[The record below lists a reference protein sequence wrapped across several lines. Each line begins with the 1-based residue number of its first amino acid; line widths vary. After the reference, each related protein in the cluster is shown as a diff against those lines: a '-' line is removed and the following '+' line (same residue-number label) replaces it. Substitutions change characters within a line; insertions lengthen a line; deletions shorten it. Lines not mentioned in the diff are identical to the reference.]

1 MEANGAELQQ
11 NLNMGRMKTYRGWQ
25 KSDKELGEYLVPGDR
40 IDEDMYNY
48 LAELVPPVFCF
59 DGFVQCGDCDH
70 ETEGTRFH
78 MTASYDGEIYRYLG
92 ILPRF
97 SDD

>member
-1 MEANGAELQQ
+1 
-11 NLNMGRMKTYRGWQ
+11 MKTYKGWRRSEQ
-25 KSDKELGEYLVPGDR
+25 EISEYLAPGER
-40 IDEDMYNY
+40 IDEDMYNH
-48 LAELVPPVFCF
+48 LAEIAPPAFCF
-59 DGFVQCGDCDH
+59 DGFIQCGDCDH

-78 MTASYDGEIYRYLG
+78 MTASYHDGIYLYLG